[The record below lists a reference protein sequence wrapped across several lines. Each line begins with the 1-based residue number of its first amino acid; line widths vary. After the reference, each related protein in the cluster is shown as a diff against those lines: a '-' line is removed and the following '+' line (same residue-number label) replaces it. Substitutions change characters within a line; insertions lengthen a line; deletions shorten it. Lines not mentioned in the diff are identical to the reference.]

1 MPEFAL
7 LKSEIVERTLEEE
20 GYQPP
25 LDQTVI
31 TGGSIS
37 NQIDT
42 IYLEKKRTYVKL
54 PQTLIGRP
62 AYVSKL
68 SVIISVVIILMSFAC
83 DAN

>member
-1 MPEFAL
+1 MTGFRSIGAD
-7 LKSEIVERTLEEE
+7 VRQYLEPDEPD
-20 GYQPP
+20 PP

-37 NQIDT
+37 NQIDP

-68 SVIISVVIILMSFAC
+68 SVIISVAIILLSFAC